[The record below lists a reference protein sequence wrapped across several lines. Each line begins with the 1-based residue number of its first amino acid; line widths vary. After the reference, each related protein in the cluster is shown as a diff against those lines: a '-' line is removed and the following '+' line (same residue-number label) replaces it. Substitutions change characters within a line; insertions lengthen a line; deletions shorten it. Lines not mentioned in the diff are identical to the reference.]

1 MNLWYSL
8 VSLLPFEWAEPGTM
22 LFMKNALLGVLVITP
37 LFGLLSTM
45 VVESRMAFFSDA
57 LGHSAFTGIAIGALC
72 GLTQPMWAA
81 VVFSVIIALLFTLV
95 RQQTKMASDTA
106 ISVFSSAAVALGMFE
121 GPIGGVLY
129 SLVLGYFAD
138 MAFVENTVL
147 FTLLFPALAFAAGF
161 IAQFFIN
168 RRFFAYMGAALLGLA
183 ITALGQ
189 MLHTSTMDGF
199 SGAMLSTVLLQTLW
213 SLPLAALA
221 YIFPARW
228 SRFAPVSKGE
238 S

>member
-1 MNLWYSL
+1 MSL
-8 VSLLPFEWAEPGTM
+8 REFLLRYMMPKVEWKQVLRNALYIFLCLLVQTM
-22 LFMKNALLGVLVITP
+22 LLARFRIAGICPYALP
-37 LFGLLSTM
+37 
-45 VVESRMAFFSDA
+45 A
-57 LGHSAFTGIAIGALC
+57 
-72 GLTQPMWAA
+72 
-81 VVFSVIIALLFTLV
+81 
-95 RQQTKMASDTA
+95 
-106 ISVFSSAAVALGMFE
+106 AAVALGRFE

-183 ITALGQ
+183 ITAMGQ

-228 SRFAPVSKGE
+228 SPFAPASKGE

>member
-1 MNLWYSL
+1 MMPKVEWKQVLRNALYIFLCLL
-8 VSLLPFEWAEPGTM
+8 VQTM
-22 LFMKNALLGVLVITP
+22 LLARFRIAGICPYALP
-37 LFGLLSTM
+37 
-45 VVESRMAFFSDA
+45 A
-57 LGHSAFTGIAIGALC
+57 
-72 GLTQPMWAA
+72 
-81 VVFSVIIALLFTLV
+81 
-95 RQQTKMASDTA
+95 
-106 ISVFSSAAVALGMFE
+106 AAVALGMFE

-183 ITALGQ
+183 ITAMGQ

-199 SGAMLSTVLLQTLW
+199 SGAMLSTALLQTLW

>member
-1 MNLWYSL
+1 MSL
-8 VSLLPFEWAEPGTM
+8 REFLIRYMMPKVEWKQV
-22 LFMKNALLGVLVITP
+22 LKNALYIFLCLLVQTM
-37 LFGLLSTM
+37 LLS
-45 VVESRMAFFSDA
+45 RFRIAGICPYA
-57 LGHSAFTGIAIGALC
+57 LPA
-72 GLTQPMWAA
+72 
-81 VVFSVIIALLFTLV
+81 
-95 RQQTKMASDTA
+95 
-106 ISVFSSAAVALGMFE
+106 AAVALGMFE

-147 FTLLFPALAFAAGF
+147 FTVLFPALAFAAGF

>member
-1 MNLWYSL
+1 MSL
-8 VSLLPFEWAEPGTM
+8 REFLIRYMMPKVEWKQV
-22 LFMKNALLGVLVITP
+22 LKNALYIFLCLLVQTM
-37 LFGLLSTM
+37 LLS
-45 VVESRMAFFSDA
+45 RFRIAGICPYA
-57 LGHSAFTGIAIGALC
+57 LPA
-72 GLTQPMWAA
+72 
-81 VVFSVIIALLFTLV
+81 
-95 RQQTKMASDTA
+95 
-106 ISVFSSAAVALGMFE
+106 AAVALGMFE
-121 GPIGGVLY
+121 GPIGGALY

>member
-1 MNLWYSL
+1 MSL
-8 VSLLPFEWAEPGTM
+8 REFLIRYMMPKVEWKQV
-22 LFMKNALLGVLVITP
+22 LKNALYIFLCLLVQTM
-37 LFGLLSTM
+37 LLS
-45 VVESRMAFFSDA
+45 RFRIAGICPYA
-57 LGHSAFTGIAIGALC
+57 LPA
-72 GLTQPMWAA
+72 
-81 VVFSVIIALLFTLV
+81 
-95 RQQTKMASDTA
+95 
-106 ISVFSSAAVALGMFE
+106 AAVALGMFE

-183 ITALGQ
+183 ITAMGQ

>member
-1 MNLWYSL
+1 MSL
-8 VSLLPFEWAEPGTM
+8 REFLIRYMMPKVEWKQV
-22 LFMKNALLGVLVITP
+22 LKNALYIFLCLLVQTM
-37 LFGLLSTM
+37 LLS
-45 VVESRMAFFSDA
+45 RFRIAGICPYA
-57 LGHSAFTGIAIGALC
+57 LPA
-72 GLTQPMWAA
+72 
-81 VVFSVIIALLFTLV
+81 
-95 RQQTKMASDTA
+95 
-106 ISVFSSAAVALGMFE
+106 AAVALGMFE

-183 ITALGQ
+183 ITSLGQ

-199 SGAMLSTVLLQTLW
+199 SGAMLSTALLQTLW

>member
-1 MNLWYSL
+1 MMPKVEWKQVLRNALYIFLCLL
-8 VSLLPFEWAEPGTM
+8 VQTM
-22 LFMKNALLGVLVITP
+22 LLARFRIAGICPYALP
-37 LFGLLSTM
+37 
-45 VVESRMAFFSDA
+45 A
-57 LGHSAFTGIAIGALC
+57 
-72 GLTQPMWAA
+72 
-81 VVFSVIIALLFTLV
+81 
-95 RQQTKMASDTA
+95 
-106 ISVFSSAAVALGMFE
+106 AAVALGMFE

-183 ITALGQ
+183 ITAMGQ

-228 SRFAPVSKGE
+228 SPFAPASKGE

>member
-1 MNLWYSL
+1 MSL
-8 VSLLPFEWAEPGTM
+8 REFLIRYMMPKVEWKQV
-22 LFMKNALLGVLVITP
+22 LKNALYIFLCLLVQTM
-37 LFGLLSTM
+37 LLS
-45 VVESRMAFFSDA
+45 RFRIAGICPYA
-57 LGHSAFTGIAIGALC
+57 LPA
-72 GLTQPMWAA
+72 
-81 VVFSVIIALLFTLV
+81 
-95 RQQTKMASDTA
+95 
-106 ISVFSSAAVALGMFE
+106 AAVALGMFE

-228 SRFAPVSKGE
+228 SPFAPASKGE
-238 S
+238 N